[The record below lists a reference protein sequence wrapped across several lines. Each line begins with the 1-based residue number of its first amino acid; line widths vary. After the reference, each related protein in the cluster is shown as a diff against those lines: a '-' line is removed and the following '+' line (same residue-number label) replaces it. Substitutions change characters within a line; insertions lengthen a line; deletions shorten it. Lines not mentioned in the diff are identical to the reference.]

1 MRAAAVLVAACL
13 TASPSFAAKEPP
25 PIEVYQGLVQVIN
38 APAGG
43 GMARFTVRI
52 LRWSTDEEKIPLR
65 DALAKGGSEALA
77 DAMEKVEP
85 AAYLQIDSNLR
96 HAIRVAS
103 TWETE
108 KGRMVRLATDRPI
121 LIGEAMRNTRSMD
134 YPIGILEFLVP
145 AEGPGEGI
153 LLAACEA
160 GFDAQGRLE
169 VKSLPQSTGPQRLTM
184 VEKQKQKQKKQ
195 KKQESE

>member
-1 MRAAAVLVAACL
+1 VRVAAALVAACL
-13 TASPSFAAKEPP
+13 AAQPSFAAKEPP

-38 APAGG
+38 APMGG

-52 LRWSTDEEKIPLR
+52 LRWSTDEEKAALR
-65 DALAKGGSEALA
+65 DALAKGGNDGLVS
-77 DAMEKVEP
+77 AMEKIEP

-121 LIGEAMRNTRSMD
+121 GGAEAMRSTRSMD
-134 YPIGILEFLVP
+134 YSVGLLEFLVP

-153 LLAACEA
+153 LLAAVEA

-169 VKSLPQSTGPQRLTM
+169 VKSLPQSTGAQRLTM
-184 VEKQKQKQKKQ
+184 VEKQKQKKKKQ
-195 KKQESE
+195 KTE